1 VRKWLDAGMVSV
13 VLDVSEDVFRLG
25 YGVID
30 ALSMLREQNI
40 TVRDAPG
47 LRISFVVVDDEGFI
61 FAIPPLLVDGGQKG
75 DDRPNAVRASSDQIE
90 RLVNAVLLPPP
101 QIDDSEAS
109 GGANPSSR
117 QDALPLLDR
126 AEIGQKVAPP
136 TQIEKI
142 DLAIRTNPVENFDLA
157 RVVHVF
163 AAYIQFYEFEVK
175 GTQIQNQSV
184 QLPKSLIASV
194 RDKAT
199 RDKITAAFK
208 LVGSE
213 SKVSGDKIRKRAA
226 EIRKRFIRHHPTYG
240 GVIFKSNRAA
250 LEAEIV
256 ELEKLIEIHKKTVLN
271 RFDHDAKKS
280 IEELVKAFWRDIAR
294 APPQDLV
301 DQLGTS
307 KPSTDE
313 AKAYLRYI
321 LAAAFP
327 KADEVAESMRIMR
340 VVKDVTWNTLN
351 EPGFIDWLKEQF
363 PLRKDLQEP
372 FELYHAAR
380 ETLKSKPQRT

>member
-1 VRKWLDAGMVSV
+1 MVSEV
-13 VLDVSEDVFRLG
+13 TSPTNRPDMS
-25 YGVID
+25 
-30 ALSMLREQNI
+30 
-40 TVRDAPG
+40 T
-47 LRISFVVVDDEGFI
+47 
-61 FAIPPLLVDGGQKG
+61 IPTAGTDFSCSS
-75 DDRPNAVRASSDQIE
+75 RNA
-90 RLVNAVLLPPP
+90 
-101 QIDDSEAS
+101 
-109 GGANPSSR
+109 SSR
-117 QDALPLLDR
+117 QRLLFKVGMPL
-126 AEIGQKVAPP
+126 VM
-136 TQIEKI
+136 
-142 DLAIRTNPVENFDLA
+142 
-157 RVVHVF
+157 
-163 AAYIQFYEFEVK
+163 
-175 GTQIQNQSV
+175 
-184 QLPKSLIASV
+184 AS
-194 RDKAT
+194 AT
-199 RDKITAAFK
+199 RA
-208 LVGSE
+208 
-213 SKVSGDKIRKRAA
+213 SGPRSFSAR
-226 EIRKRFIRHHPTYG
+226 RHHPTYG

-256 ELEKLIEIHKKTVLN
+256 ELEKLIKIHKKTVLN

-363 PLRKDLQEP
+363 P
-372 FELYHAAR
+372 HARTYRNLSSSITRR
-380 ETLKSKPQRT
+380 ERR